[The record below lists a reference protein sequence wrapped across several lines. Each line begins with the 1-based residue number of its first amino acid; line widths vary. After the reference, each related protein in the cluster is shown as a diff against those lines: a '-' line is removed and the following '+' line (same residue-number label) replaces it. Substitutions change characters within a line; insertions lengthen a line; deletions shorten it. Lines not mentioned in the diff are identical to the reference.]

1 MQMFYEQRVPQ
12 HQHAANINL
21 LAAARLPHAIA
32 IEAIAEQTH
41 ALTLQ
46 LDAESSH
53 SGTSP
58 QYPLHVR
65 PAPYQCDAPPD
76 SIPYGTYPYLTDL
89 TPDGTRLFRH
99 PLAVAQHA
107 LAHAATLV
115 RVLSSDSLCPTCQV
129 RQVSH
134 WLGTEGYRFKW
145 KAGRGPEG
153 GIEWREIVQ
162 EEGAVTRLSS
172 KVREDRW
179 RSTVGRKKQ
188 RSIKR
193 GAGQRKESGDATA
206 RENTNG
212 YASRRSSG
220 WRGRDRVVGEEQN
233 ASTATGN
240 GYLQV
245 HPGGGEAAMS
255 KRGSQYSAKGTV
267 PERQGGRDA
276 KMTTTLVVP
285 AREDM
290 HLAPAREAE
299 QNICQDAQQEAILQ
313 EREAQ
318 SQEDN
323 GRQAESTAEEDS
335 QCEGNVIE
343 DVERAIEMISAL
355 MTRGYG
361 RRNSF

>member
-1 MQMFYEQRVPQ
+1 
-12 HQHAANINL
+12 
-21 LAAARLPHAIA
+21 
-32 IEAIAEQTH
+32 
-41 ALTLQ
+41 
-46 LDAESSH
+46 
-53 SGTSP
+53 
-58 QYPLHVR
+58 
-65 PAPYQCDAPPD
+65 
-76 SIPYGTYPYLTDL
+76 
-89 TPDGTRLFRH
+89 
-99 PLAVAQHA
+99 
-107 LAHAATLV
+107 
-115 RVLSSDSLCPTCQV
+115 
-129 RQVSH
+129 
-134 WLGTEGYRFKW
+134 
-145 KAGRGPEG
+145 
-153 GIEWREIVQ
+153 
-162 EEGAVTRLSS
+162 
-172 KVREDRW
+172 
-179 RSTVGRKKQ
+179 
-188 RSIKR
+188 
-193 GAGQRKESGDATA
+193 
-206 RENTNG
+206 
-212 YASRRSSG
+212 
-220 WRGRDRVVGEEQN
+220 
-233 ASTATGN
+233 
-240 GYLQV
+240 
-245 HPGGGEAAMS
+245 MS